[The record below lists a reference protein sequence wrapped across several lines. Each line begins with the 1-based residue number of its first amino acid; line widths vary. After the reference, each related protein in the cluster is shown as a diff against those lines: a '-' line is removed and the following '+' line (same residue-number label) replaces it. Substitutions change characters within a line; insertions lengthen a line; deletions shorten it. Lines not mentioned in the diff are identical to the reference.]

1 MKVSLHW
8 LKRFVDFDLTATE
21 LADKLTMRGFESEV
35 VTDFDSLDNL
45 VVGNVLTAEKHPD
58 ADKLKLCSVSD
69 GSETFSVVCGA
80 PNVNAGQKI
89 VFAKVGAILPG
100 DFKIGKAKIRGVE
113 SFGMICSERELG
125 ISEEHDGIMVLD
137 DSLEAGTPIK
147 DILGPLF
154 NAIDVEVT
162 PDKAFA
168 LSHRGIAREIATI
181 VDTKLKTPLSTAELN
196 SKTKDVISVDLDKK
210 GGCTRYIAGIMKGVK
225 VGPSPDWLSDY
236 LKSVGQKSINN
247 LVDISNFML
256 LEIGHPTHVFDLNKL
271 DKPAIKV
278 SWAKKGEKFK
288 ALDEETYELSK
299 DHMVITD
306 TKNTIA
312 LAGIIGGM
320 ESSVTDSTTEILIE
334 SAYFDPV
341 VIRKGSKKLNLLS
354 EASRRFE
361 RGTDPNAASEAFN
374 MIVQLMQEVA
384 GGTLESVITDEC
396 SMDLGNTSIELSSD
410 RLLKYAGQ
418 DISSKEV
425 ETILNGLHIN
435 TKKTKTGWNCS
446 IPTFRTDLKVETDL
460 IEEVFRCYG
469 YENIK
474 SSFNYSSIMQYAN
487 DEESS
492 ILSLK
497 HHLSSLGFHQSYNN
511 SLEDIE
517 EVKLFGKDAI
527 SVINPSSERMNTLRT
542 TLHSGLLKNLDFNYR
557 NGSPNTLIYEYGTI
571 FEGKTDQLKDISQK
585 SSLSCLVHGDVFAK
599 NVHFDSISASFAFLK
614 GVASNI
620 FEDKRLG
627 MKVKF
632 SEEKH
637 HYCNPYFSIIDGK
650 KQVIGGL
657 GIIKESL
664 LKELDIA
671 HKHDVVVLDID
682 TKIFMDYRSYNTK
695 VEDIIAFP
703 VVSRD
708 LNFKMDSNIHVGEVV
723 KAMKSANQ
731 SILQDVVPVDIY
743 QSKKDSSAKDVLF
756 SLSFQ
761 SPKKTL
767 EDKDV
772 NAIITE
778 IINIVSKKFNAKL
791 RDN

>member
-8 LKRFVDFDLTATE
+8 LRRFVDFDLTATE
-21 LADKLTMRGFESEV
+21 LAEKLTMRGFESEV
-35 VTDFDSLDNL
+35 VSDFDSLENL
-45 VVGNVLTAEKHPD
+45 VVGDVLTAKKHPD

-80 PNVNAGQKI
+80 PNVDAGQKI
-89 VFAKVGAILPG
+89 VFAKVGAVLPG

-288 ALDEETYELSK
+288 ALDEEVYELSK

-396 SMDLGNTSIELSSD
+396 SMDLGNTSIDLSSD

-474 SSFNYSSIMQYAN
+474 SSFSYSSIMQYAN

-632 SEEKH
+632 LEDKH

-708 LNFKMDSNIHVGEVV
+708 LNFKIDSNIHVGEVV

-743 QSKKDSSAKDVLF
+743 QSKKDSSTKDVLF